1 MANISY
7 DTGTVNS
14 IRQMGAHELKSA
26 LKGGVANS
34 AKELITLAKSTTGTE
49 DNVLAEVISQNFQVF
64 ANLDGKPG
72 LSIQDL
78 DILMLSTDVAK
89 GTNNKEIIHATEQLH
104 SGIVAHLEKSYDV
117 KVTPCK
123 LVTSA
128 DAIAVFS
135 TEQGTANFYISAG
148 NIRVLKDKFILN
160 QRGVNL
166 TIELVGKDGL
176 ISEKVVELP
185 IPVNTAISTRIRSC
199 AISKSEKGFKLDIY
213 LDALENRVMN
223 GAKVSYS
230 LDSSFNLVRD
240 EQSSPLIEVSKL
252 STSEVG
258 AENIS
263 GLVALG
269 KGNYVA
275 VQSKA
280 KEGLFFYV
288 LKEKINDSGS
298 IDFFIKDRK
307 TSVRN
312 IKLGQIRESYPE
324 VDLSNYAVRAAQGE
338 GNKIYVLLVAEH
350 NKNQHILMT
359 VDKDKLEDSNK
370 TMTDGFEFKLL
381 PSDVLEFS
389 DVSNMA
395 VDKGRIFFFNYA
407 ANSVV
412 GQDIGQNVSFDI
424 SKLPSVHG
432 ARKE

>member
-34 AKELITLAKSTTGTE
+34 AKELITLAKSTPGKE
-49 DNVLAEVISQNFQVF
+49 DDVLAEVISQNFQVF
-64 ANLDGKPG
+64 ANLDGKSG
-72 LSIQDL
+72 LSAQDL

-89 GTNNKEIIHATEQLH
+89 GTNNKEIIRATEQLH
-104 SGIVAHLEKSYDV
+104 AGIVANVEKAYDV
-117 KVTPCK
+117 KVSPCK
-123 LVTSA
+123 LVTNA
-128 DAIAVFS
+128 DAIAVMS
-135 TEQGTANFYISAG
+135 TEQGTANFYISAA
-148 NIRVLKDKFILN
+148 NIRVLNGKFILN
-160 QRGVNL
+160 QRGVSL

-185 IPVNTAISTRIRSC
+185 IPVNAAISTKIRSC
-199 AISKSEKGFKLDIY
+199 AVSKSEKGYKLDIFM
-213 LDALENRVMN
+213 DALENRVMN

-240 EQSSPLIEVSKL
+240 EKSSPLIEISKL
-252 STSEVG
+252 ATSEVG
-258 AENIS
+258 PENIS
-263 GLVALG
+263 GLVALA

-280 KEGLFFYV
+280 KEGLFLYV
-288 LKEKINDSGS
+288 LKEQLNGSGS

-324 VDLSNYAVRAAQGE
+324 IDLSNYVVRAAQGE

-350 NKNQHILMT
+350 NKNQHILLT
-359 VDKDKLEDSNK
+359 VDKDKLEDANK

-389 DVSNMA
+389 DVSTMA
-395 VDKGRIFFFNYA
+395 VDKGRVYFFDHA
-407 ANSVV
+407 ANSIV
-412 GQDIGQNVSFDI
+412 GQDIGQSVSLDI
-424 SKLPSVHG
+424 SKLPKVHG